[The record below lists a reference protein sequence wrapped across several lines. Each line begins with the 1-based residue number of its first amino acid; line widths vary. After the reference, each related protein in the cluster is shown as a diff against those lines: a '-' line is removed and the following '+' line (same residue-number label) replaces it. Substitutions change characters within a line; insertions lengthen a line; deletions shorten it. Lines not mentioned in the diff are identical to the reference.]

1 LVGDW
6 VKDVDSFWAS
16 EEFGLDEIETIW
28 VLLWNF
34 GRTFWVWLL
43 DSNVWL
49 VGVLWHFI
57 GSEVCGWVNHS
68 FDGDEDIWS
77 NLLIGDI
84 LVLGESTPVW
94 SWCFPSVVVE
104 GLWSSFPVK
113 SFDFIVNEIVNVW
126 FNSWLGNILLLAET
140 LAWWRVRPSVD
151 WISGISSG
159 ELWDWHHVLIGSDES
174 DNFLIDVG
182 VSNILGGSLVKSLAS
197 WGVGPSVDWIGGVS
211 SSELWDWHHVLI
223 SSDESDDL
231 LIDVGITDI
240 LGGSLVEGLACWSV
254 RPSVNWISGI
264 SSSELRDWH
273 HVLIGSDE
281 SDNFLINVGITDILG
296 GSLVKSRPF
305 SGFPSVVAVSGV
317 SSSKR
322 DWDGV
327 LVSSDESNNFL
338 IDVFVTDIVLVSLG
352 KSRPFSGL
360 ESIGGVWSSFF
371 LSSLLKWVIDGV
383 VGEVVDRVVIFWLSD
398 GVLFLHKSSGN
409 WGNGGG
415 FSFWSFSISSWGFGS
430 LWSFSGVSNCSDLWL
445 GILGSV
451 SNWGGVWISLD

>member
-1 LVGDW
+1 LDSSIDGVTVGSGLVGNW
-6 VKDVDSFWAS
+6 VKDVNSFWVS
-16 EEFGLDEIETIW
+16 KEFRVELNEIETVW
-28 VLLWNF
+28 VLLWSF
-34 GRTFWVWLL
+34 WLTFWVCLL
-43 DSNVWL
+43 DTNVWL
-49 VGVLWHFI
+49 IAVFWSLVGSVP
-57 GSEVCGWVNHS
+57 GGWINHVS
-68 FDGDEDIWS
+68 DGDVNVWS
-77 NLLIGDI
+77 DFSIGDI
-84 LVLGESTPVW
+84 AGLSERFSPVW
-94 SWCFPSVVVE
+94 SWCFPSVVAE
-104 GLWSSFPVK
+104 FFISSFPVK
-113 SFDFIVNEIVNVW
+113 SFDFVVNEIVNVW
-126 FNSWLGNILLLAET
+126 FDSWLSDVSVLTEGLAC
-140 LAWWRVRPSVD
+140 WSVRPSVD

-197 WGVGPSVDWIGGVS
+197 WGVGPSVDWISGVS

-223 SSDESDDL
+223 GSDESDDL

-254 RPSVNWISGI
+254 RPSVDWISGI
-264 SSSELRDWH
+264 SSSELWDWH
-273 HVLIGSDE
+273 HVLISSDE
-281 SDNFLINVGITDILG
+281 SDDLLINVGITDILG
-296 GSLVKSRPF
+296 GSLVKTRPF

-317 SSSKR
+317 SSSEW

-338 IDVFVTDIVLVSLG
+338 IDVFIADIVLVSLG

-360 ESIGGVWSSFF
+360 ESVGGVWSSFF

-383 VGEVVDRVVIFWLSD
+383 VGEVVDRVVIFWLSN

-430 LWSFSGVSNCSDLWL
+430 LWSFGGVSN
-445 GILGSV
+445 
-451 SNWGGVWISLD
+451 